1 MNENTLTAQSP
12 KAAWRTAFRIV
23 RWTTYAAA
31 IVSFLLIVHKKP
43 PPLIETNPQ
52 AAARAEQK
60 IQQTD
65 QAVAAGQS
73 ATLRM
78 DEMELDRKST
88 RLNSSHGY
96 ISYAVFCL
104 KKKKKKIQSNGC
116 GAYTR
121 EVVTHKR

>member
-73 ATLRM
+73 ATLRI
-78 DEMELDRKST
+78 DRKST
-88 RLNSSHGY
+88 RLNSSHDQ

-104 KKKKKKIQSNGC
+104 KKKKSVIWHGSHNITYQC
-116 GAYTR
+116 D
-121 EVVTHKR
+121 V